1 MQPLLTQRQCAEA
14 LALSE
19 RTLERFRVSGVDPK
33 FVRMGKSIRYRLS
46 DVDAWIA
53 SRVVGSTAEDIN
65 VRCNARNVEKDF
77 RPARWWQ
84 EFCQPKCRNTWP
96 LLPRGRGLVFSK
108 LSKFWIR
115 TNPRDGHSDELDRRM
130 KGEGADHVRI
140 CRIG

>member
-19 RTLERFRVSGVDPK
+19 RTLERFRVSGVGPK

-65 VRCNARNVEKDF
+65 VRCNARNVE
-77 RPARWWQ
+77 
-84 EFCQPKCRNTWP
+84 
-96 LLPRGRGLVFSK
+96 
-108 LSKFWIR
+108 R
-115 TNPRDGHSDELDRRM
+115 TSGPRDGGRSFASRSVATPYHNRETSRALQEAKHEQYRAEVAAHEARTTRSKM
-130 KGEGADHVRI
+130 NRKCG
-140 CRIG
+140 